1 MSWTW
6 VRGSDDAG
14 TGLEQPVTDAD
25 NRASSPAAINAAF
38 TGLSRCACVYA
49 GGPKYI
55 PQGDA

>member
-38 TGLSRCACVYA
+38 TGLC
-49 GGPKYI
+49 GGV
-55 PQGDA
+55 GSMALSVRFRG